1 MRLNYP
7 AQVRIIRVPCTGKVD
22 ILHILR
28 AFEKGADGVYL
39 VGCMEGSCFYEQGNF
54 KARKRVE
61 HAQRLLEQVGTG
73 GERAQMY
80 NLTSGEAPKFAQYA
94 QEMTERIKA
103 LGPNPAKLASGAA
116 RAAADGQTAERG
128 AA

>member
-61 HAQRLLEQVGTG
+61 QARRLLEQVGTG
-73 GERAQMY
+73 GERVQMY
-80 NLTSGEAPKFAQYA
+80 NLTSGEAPKFAQFA
-94 QEMTERIKA
+94 REMTERIRA
-103 LGPNPAKLASGAA
+103 LGPNPAKLAGATP
-116 RAAADGQTAERG
+116 AAGQAAERG

>member
-61 HAQRLLEQVGTG
+61 QARRLLEQVGTG
-73 GERAQMY
+73 GERVQMY
-80 NLTSGEAPKFAQYA
+80 NLTSGEAPKFAQFA
-94 QEMTERIKA
+94 REMTERIKA
-103 LGPNPAKLASGAA
+103 LGPNPAKLAGATP
-116 RAAADGQTAERG
+116 AADQAAERG

>member
-61 HAQRLLEQVGTG
+61 YAQRLLEQVGTG
-73 GERAQMY
+73 GERVRMY

-94 QEMTERIKA
+94 REMTERIQA
-103 LGPNPAKLASGAA
+103 LGPNPAKLAGAA
-116 RAAADGQTAERG
+116 SASRASGQAAERG